1 MCHFLLRNVKI
12 RHFCR
17 ENLNIRVRRKD
28 SGSTQDRRKS
38 HKFCCPDLQIFA
50 QYENITWPGT
60 KYDIPHIFR
69 HIWHICITMA
79 YICHIKISHLTR
91 QTSCICDPARKTFSP
106 LPTIRENASLTEK
119 FYALQW
125 KKSAHLCLGIERP
138 YCGGLLIVRNLHGG
152 LWNWLWNPLWIVKAT
167 LALG

>member
-1 MCHFLLRNVKI
+1 MFLKRGTHHLHI
-12 RHFCR
+12 WSLPCQ
-17 ENLNIRVRRKD
+17 I
-28 SGSTQDRRKS
+28 S
-38 HKFCCPDLQIFA
+38 HLQIFA

-119 FYALQW
+119 FYCNGKRVKMLICVSVL
-125 KKSAHLCLGIERP
+125 SAH
-138 YCGGLLIVRNLHGG
+138 CGGLLIVRNLHGG
-152 LWNWLWNPLWIVKAT
+152 LWNWLWNPLWIFKAT
-167 LALG
+167 WALG